1 MYLEDYVSVIVDR
14 TIGCNFAESKTVAR
28 YHARGHWLFCRMTVM
43 SCINALKDR
52 VRHGRLGDNYNIN
65 LYKQKIEQLE
75 AKMDDL
81 NHDQDVNPIE
91 VAYLRDLVEGVKP
104 NKAADKRKQRYR
116 AAQQRLMKAGE
127 RATEAQHR
135 DRALLKNLSSL
146 SREELYTTDAIDV
159 EMESRTQVVNESGG
173 VIINVA
179 DRDEEMH
186 MKLRRTIEYGD
197 VQDRMY
203 NDNRAEVQEFPP

>member
-1 MYLEDYVSVIVDR
+1 MVSYARWLQFKAFRYNKTFDQFEEDANEIFQVTEVVLQKLRQDVQEEVSGKRFRGGGDKHYVFLEDYVSVIVDR

-28 YHARGHWLFCRMTVM
+28 WHARGHWLFCRMTVM

-91 VAYLRDLVEGVKP
+91 VAYLRDLVEGV
-104 NKAADKRKQRYR
+104 
-116 AAQQRLMKAGE
+116 
-127 RATEAQHR
+127 
-135 DRALLKNLSSL
+135 
-146 SREELYTTDAIDV
+146 
-159 EMESRTQVVNESGG
+159 
-173 VIINVA
+173 
-179 DRDEEMH
+179 
-186 MKLRRTIEYGD
+186 
-197 VQDRMY
+197 
-203 NDNRAEVQEFPP
+203 